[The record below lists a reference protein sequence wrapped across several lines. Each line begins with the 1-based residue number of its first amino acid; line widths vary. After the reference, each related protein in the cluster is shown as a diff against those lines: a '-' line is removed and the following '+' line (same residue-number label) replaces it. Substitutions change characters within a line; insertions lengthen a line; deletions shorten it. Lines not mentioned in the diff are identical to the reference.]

1 MRTEVA
7 IRRGVGTV
15 VLNVRH
21 GDGSQSCFNYT
32 EWDQEFES
40 VFLQR
45 RVACELPTGS
55 LVRNANVNWLIATTM
70 LITREQTRVVAK
82 RTPPVLAFP
91 AGILIIPARASLGTN
106 QQSRL

>member
-1 MRTEVA
+1 
-7 IRRGVGTV
+7 
-15 VLNVRH
+15 
-21 GDGSQSCFNYT
+21 
-32 EWDQEFES
+32 
-40 VFLQR
+40 
-45 RVACELPTGS
+45 

-70 LITREQTRVVAK
+70 LITREQTRVVAN

>member
-1 MRTEVA
+1 MKAHAALVDEFGATPWW
-7 IRRGVGTV
+7 
-15 VLNVRH
+15 H
-21 GDGSQSCFNYT
+21 GG
-32 EWDQEFES
+32 
-40 VFLQR
+40 
-45 RVACELPTGS
+45 GS
-55 LVRNANVNWLIATTM
+55 LEWEVRNANVNWLIATTM